1 MAVSSIHKGTNFE
14 LLESDTEN
22 PVSRGTTERSKAV
35 PACHRFSY
43 VLWRHFRTRN
53 VFIDVN
59 GLVAVVPLDLSC
71 GTDDKFV
78 SVFVSVCT
86 QEL

>member
-22 PVSRGTTERSKAV
+22 PVSRSTTERSKAV
-35 PACHRFSY
+35 PACHRFPY

-53 VFIDVN
+53 IFVDIN
-59 GLVAVVPLDLSC
+59 GLVAVVPFDLGC
-71 GTDDKFV
+71 ERNDTFV
-78 SVFVSVCT
+78 SECA
-86 QEL
+86 QEP